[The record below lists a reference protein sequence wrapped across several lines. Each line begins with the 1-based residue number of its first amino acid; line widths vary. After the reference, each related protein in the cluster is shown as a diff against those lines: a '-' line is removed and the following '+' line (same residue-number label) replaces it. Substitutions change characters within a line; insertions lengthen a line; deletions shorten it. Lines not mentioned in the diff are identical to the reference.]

1 MRNSFFTD
9 LANRISSLSSTDRIR
24 QARVS
29 FLKLIEALSGIDSD
43 SVKLYT
49 VLLAPRLGISDV
61 MRPLKEEKVLF
72 DTVFSPSGGEA
83 MPAYYDILK
92 TPVTEDDYRFAKDL
106 VKLGQNVTTPFLT
119 LTLCFAYADGI
130 LEEDKADRLDALAGA

>member
-9 LANRISSLSSTDRIR
+9 LTNRISSLSPTDLVR

-29 FLKLIEALSGIDSD
+29 CFALIEAMSGIDSD

-61 MRPLKEEKVLF
+61 MHPLKEEKTLF

-83 MPAYYDILK
+83 IPAYYDILK
-92 TPVTEDDYRFAKDL
+92 TAVTEDDYRFAKDL
-106 VKLGQNVTTPFLT
+106 VKLGKNVTAPFLT
-119 LTLCFAYADGI
+119 LALCFAYSDGI
-130 LEEDKADRLDALAGA
+130 LEEDKANRLDALSGE